1 MSTVDTTTFDQQYFQ
16 VVQPGSLA
24 ERLLRTA
31 RQNIYKD
38 FLRLCRPDATT
49 TILDV
54 GVSDVVNDASNF
66 LEQNHV
72 HPGQITAAGIGTGRG
87 VAEAYG
93 LAGFVHIEPNARL
106 PFEDKAFDIATSN
119 AVIEHVGS
127 REAQRAFYSELSR
140 VARQVFLTAPNR
152 YFPVEHHTAIPL
164 MHYWRPTFEI
174 ACKALRKDE
183 WLEPQNLILTGIA
196 DLKALNPD
204 GQVGYTGLALGPFS
218 SNMYIHSV
226 G

>member
-1 MSTVDTTTFDQQYFQ
+1 MSTVNTTTFDQQYFQ
-16 VVQPGSLA
+16 VVKPGSLA
-24 ERLLRTA
+24 ERLLRSA

-38 FLRLCRPDATT
+38 FVRLCRPDSTT

-66 LEQNHV
+66 LEQNHTD
-72 HPGQITAAGIGTGRG
+72 PGQITAAGLGAGRG

-93 LAGFVHIEPNARL
+93 LSGFVQIEPNARL
-106 PFEDKAFDIATSN
+106 PFDDKAFDIATSN

-127 REAQRAFYSELSR
+127 REMQRAFFLELSR

-164 MHYWRPTFEI
+164 MHYWRPTFAL
-174 ACKALRKDE
+174 ACRALRKDE
-183 WLEPQNLILTGIA
+183 WLAAENLILTGID
-196 DLKALNPD
+196 DLKALNPAARL
-204 GQVGYTGLALGPFS
+204 GYTGLRLGPFS
-218 SNMYIHSV
+218 SNMYIHSLD
-226 G
+226 

>member
-1 MSTVDTTTFDQQYFQ
+1 MSAVDTTTFDQQYFQ
-16 VVQPGSLA
+16 VVKPGSLA

-38 FLRLCRPDATT
+38 FIRLCRPDSTT

-54 GVSDVVNDASNF
+54 GVSDVINDASNF

-72 HPGQITAAGIGTGRG
+72 YPGQITAAGIGAGRG

-93 LAGFVHIEPNARL
+93 LSAFVQIEPNARL
-106 PFEDKAFDIATSN
+106 PFEDKTFDIATSN

-127 REAQRAFYSELSR
+127 REMQRAFYSELSR

-164 MHYWRPTFEI
+164 MHYWRPTFTL
-174 ACKALRKDE
+174 ACKALGKGE
-183 WLEPQNLILTGIA
+183 WLAPENLILTGID
-196 DLKALNPD
+196 DLRRLNPA
-204 GQVGYTGLALGPFS
+204 GRVGYTGLALGPFS
-218 SNMYIHSV
+218 SNMYIHSA

>member
-1 MSTVDTTTFDQQYFQ
+1 MSTANTTTFDQQYFQ
-16 VVQPGSLA
+16 VVKPGSLA
-24 ERLLRTA
+24 ERLLRSA

-38 FLRLCRPDATT
+38 FVRLCRPDATT

-66 LEQNHV
+66 LEQNHT
-72 HPGQITAAGIGTGRG
+72 HPGQITAAGIGSGRG

-93 LAGFVHIEPNARL
+93 LKGFVQIEPGAPL
-106 PFEDKAFDIATSN
+106 PFADKTFDIATSN

-127 REAQRAFYSELSR
+127 REAQRAFFLELSR
-140 VARQVFLTAPNR
+140 VAKQVFLTAPNR

-164 MHYWRPTFEI
+164 MHFWRPTFTL
-174 ACKALRKDE
+174 ACRTLGKHE
-183 WLEPQNLILTGIA
+183 WLEPENLILTGIR
-196 DLKALNPD
+196 DLKVLDPHARL
-204 GQVGYTGLALGPFS
+204 GYTGLALGPFS

>member
-1 MSTVDTTTFDQQYFQ
+1 MSTVNSTTFDEQYFQ
-16 VVQPGSLA
+16 VVKPGSLA

-31 RQNIYKD
+31 RHNIYKD
-38 FLRLCRPDATT
+38 FIRHCRPDSTM

-66 LEQNHV
+66 LEQNHTQ
-72 HPGQITAAGIGTGRG
+72 PGQITAAGIGSGRG

-93 LAGFVHIEPNARL
+93 LAGFVQIEPNAPL
-106 PFEDKAFDIATSN
+106 PFEDKQFDIATSN

-127 REAQRAFYSELSR
+127 REKQHAFYAELSR
-140 VARQVFLTAPNR
+140 VAKQVFLTAPNR

-164 MHYWRPTFEI
+164 MHYWRPTFSL
-174 ACKALRKDE
+174 ACKTLGKDE
-183 WLEPQNLILTGIA
+183 WLDPENLILTGID
-196 DLKALNPD
+196 DLRRLNPA
-204 GQVGYTGLALGPFS
+204 GRVGYTGLALGPFS

>member
-1 MSTVDTTTFDQQYFQ
+1 MSTVNTSTFDEQYFQ
-16 VVQPGSLA
+16 VVKPGSLA
-24 ERLLRTA
+24 ERLLRNA
-31 RQNIYKD
+31 RLNIYKD
-38 FLRLCRPDATT
+38 FIRLCQPDSTM

-66 LEQNHV
+66 LEQNHTN
-72 HPGQITAAGIGTGRG
+72 PGQITAAGIGSGLG

-93 LAGFVHIEPNARL
+93 LAGFVEIQPNAPL
-106 PFEDKAFDIATSN
+106 PFADKTFDIATSN

-127 REAQRAFYSELSR
+127 REKQQAFYAELSR
-140 VARQVFLTAPNR
+140 VAKQVFLTAPNR

-164 MHYWRPTFEI
+164 MHFWRPTFSL
-174 ACKALRKDE
+174 ACKTLGKTE
-183 WLEPQNLILTGIA
+183 WLDPDNLILTGID
-196 DLKALNPD
+196 DLRKLNPD
-204 GQVGYTGLALGPFS
+204 GKVGYTGLALGPFS

>member
-1 MSTVDTTTFDQQYFQ
+1 MSAVNATTFDQQYFQ
-16 VVQPGSLA
+16 VVKPGSLA
-24 ERLLRTA
+24 ERLLRSA
-31 RQNIYKD
+31 RLNIYKD
-38 FLRLCRPDATT
+38 FIRLCQPDSTT

-66 LEQNHV
+66 LEQNHTY
-72 HPGQITAAGIGTGRG
+72 PGQITAAGIGAGRG

-93 LAGFVHIEPNARL
+93 LGGFVQIEPNARL

-127 REAQRAFYSELSR
+127 REMQRAFFAELSR
-140 VARQVFLTAPNR
+140 VARQVFITAPNR

-164 MHYWRPTFEI
+164 MHYWRPTFAL
-174 ACKALRKDE
+174 ACKTLGKDE
-183 WLEPQNLILTGIA
+183 WLNQENLLLTGID
-196 DLKALNPD
+196 DLRKLNPA
-204 GQVGYTGLALGPFS
+204 GRVGYTGLALGPFS
-218 SNMYIHSV
+218 SNMYIHSI